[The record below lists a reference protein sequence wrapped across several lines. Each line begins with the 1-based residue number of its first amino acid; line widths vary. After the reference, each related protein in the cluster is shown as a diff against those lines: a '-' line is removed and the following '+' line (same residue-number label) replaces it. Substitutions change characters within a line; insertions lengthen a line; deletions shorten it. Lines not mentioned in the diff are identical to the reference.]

1 MAHSPRVLRSSV
13 VRASDR
19 CTEGHSFNSFRG
31 LRFFSLFRARDMLI
45 TVLVTCWSPLPRR
58 LLCRLLQFFFEN
70 LPPLKGKEKWLKSLE
85 YVKIPQGSLPSSSRI
100 RGHGKVHTKRKQQQQ
115 KLKQTKTNPQL
126 YDINAL
132 SPRVIALIGNC
143 PLQSKFNN
151 IELLLPISDILRC
164 KCTLFDELTD
174 KCFCIA
180 TSYAVTDGNVI
191 ASAMKQYC
199 VVII

>member
-1 MAHSPRVLRSSV
+1 M
-13 VRASDR
+13 
-19 CTEGHSFNSFRG
+19 E
-31 LRFFSLFRARDMLI
+31 
-45 TVLVTCWSPLPRR
+45 
-58 LLCRLLQFFFEN
+58 
-70 LPPLKGKEKWLKSLE
+70 
-85 YVKIPQGSLPSSSRI
+85 
-100 RGHGKVHTKRKQQQQ
+100 KVHTKRKQQQQ

>member
-1 MAHSPRVLRSSV
+1 M
-13 VRASDR
+13 
-19 CTEGHSFNSFRG
+19 
-31 LRFFSLFRARDMLI
+31 
-45 TVLVTCWSPLPRR
+45 
-58 LLCRLLQFFFEN
+58 
-70 LPPLKGKEKWLKSLE
+70 EKC
-85 YVKIPQGSLPSSSRI
+85 I
-100 RGHGKVHTKRKQQQQ
+100 Q
-115 KLKQTKTNPQL
+115 KKNKQTTTTIIKTNKKTNHQL

-180 TSYAVTDGNVI
+180 TSYAVTDGNII

-199 VVII
+199 VVIIKNMFTQDDYVSLEKLLSMRALLIKI

>member
-1 MAHSPRVLRSSV
+1 M
-13 VRASDR
+13 
-19 CTEGHSFNSFRG
+19 
-31 LRFFSLFRARDMLI
+31 
-45 TVLVTCWSPLPRR
+45 
-58 LLCRLLQFFFEN
+58 
-70 LPPLKGKEKWLKSLE
+70 
-85 YVKIPQGSLPSSSRI
+85 
-100 RGHGKVHTKRKQQQQ
+100 
-115 KLKQTKTNPQL
+115 

-199 VVII
+199 VVIIKNMFTQDDYVSLEKTAINAVPAN

>member
-1 MAHSPRVLRSSV
+1 M
-13 VRASDR
+13 
-19 CTEGHSFNSFRG
+19 
-31 LRFFSLFRARDMLI
+31 
-45 TVLVTCWSPLPRR
+45 
-58 LLCRLLQFFFEN
+58 
-70 LPPLKGKEKWLKSLE
+70 
-85 YVKIPQGSLPSSSRI
+85 
-100 RGHGKVHTKRKQQQQ
+100 HTKKN
-115 KLKQTKTNPQL
+115 KKTTTTIIKTNKKTNHQL

-143 PLQSKFNN
+143 SLQSKFNN

-180 TSYAVTDGNVI
+180 TSYAVTDGNII

-199 VVII
+199 VVIIKNMFTQDDYVSLEKLLSMRALLIKI